1 MRCSPLNAALYSLSF
16 RKLSVLIECALSLHY
31 NLSSYGIHPYVGGV
45 MATARLDIRLDEEI
59 KAKAEKASALLG
71 LKSLTEYVVRL
82 MDEDATHVIE
92 EHESIMVKDSV
103 FDEFM
108 AACNKVKAPNQ
119 ALLEAVKFTDKS
131 GIK

>member
-1 MRCSPLNAALYSLSF
+1 
-16 RKLSVLIECALSLHY
+16 
-31 NLSSYGIHPYVGGV
+31 

-108 AACNKVKAPNQ
+108 AACNKFIYNNKP
-119 ALLEAVKFTDKS
+119 L
-131 GIK
+131 I

>member
-1 MRCSPLNAALYSLSF
+1 
-16 RKLSVLIECALSLHY
+16 
-31 NLSSYGIHPYVGGV
+31 

-82 MDEDATHVIE
+82 MDEDATQVIE
-92 EHESIMVKDSV
+92 QHESIVVKENV

-108 AACNKVKAPNQ
+108 MACDKAKAPNQ
-119 ALLEAVKFTDKS
+119 ALLDAAKLTNES

>member
-1 MRCSPLNAALYSLSF
+1 
-16 RKLSVLIECALSLHY
+16 
-31 NLSSYGIHPYVGGV
+31 

-92 EHESIMVKDSV
+92 AHESMVVKDSV
-103 FDEFM
+103 FDEFI
-108 AACNKVKAPNQ
+108 AACDQAKAPNR
-119 ALLEAVKFTDKS
+119 ALLEAAQFTDER

>member
-1 MRCSPLNAALYSLSF
+1 MRCSHLNRALYSPSF
-16 RKLSVLIECALSLHY
+16 RKLSVRIECALSLDY
-31 NLSSYGIHPYVGGV
+31 NLSGYGMYPYAGGV

-92 EHESIMVKDSV
+92 EHESIVVKDSV

-108 AACNKVKAPNQ
+108 AACNKVKTPNQ